1 MDRFDTEVEYDNRIF
16 EVGGFVTRGTPR
28 TMEYP
33 GDPTEV
39 EIETIKYKDR
49 NIYGLLG
56 EESLIWFEEKVKEKL
71 EIWN

>member
-1 MDRFDTEVEYDNRIF
+1 MNKFYTEIEYGERIF
-16 EVGGFVTRGTPR
+16 EVGGFVISGTPR

-33 GDPTEV
+33 GDPAEV
-39 EIETIKYKDR
+39 EIESVEYKGR

-71 EIWN
+71 EIGD